1 MCAAAEPHT
10 PARRVPAHVRH
21 KASPACYEL
30 YCDQLG
36 RTYQH
41 LCKVLLPEYV
51 FSLIFSF
58 FSNQLTHPL
67 TCEHAS
73 AALTAGQVR
82 RVWVTALSS
91 EAVIAF
97 MDLGNETA
105 VDSGDIV
112 LPDDPEQVS

>member
-10 PARRVPAHVRH
+10 PARRVPARVQPQGL
-21 KASPACYEL
+21 ASLLRAL
-30 YCDQLG
+30 ISA
-36 RTYQH
+36 
-41 LCKVLLPEYV
+41 KVLLPEYV